1 MGNCIGAARTDDRR
15 TRVLIMVRKT
25 TNQNEAKNAKLLLA
39 LPVSNQVE
47 IHGVNLVETR
57 ARKALVDD
65 RLPEQLE
72 LQIGVKARTE
82 ATKAKGCGIA
92 VVVEFDVA
100 GRYTGVDSK
109 VAPLQ
114 IAATFQVE
122 YTLDSLEGIK
132 SENIKAFAELNG
144 VYSAWPYWREYA
156 QSVTVRMGL
165 PPMPVPVYRTG
176 EGKYLSGK
184 AKGKPTKKTA
194 QPKKTKKRG
203 RPKARAE

>member
-1 MGNCIGAARTDDRR
+1 MGKKAT
-15 TRVLIMVRKT
+15 K
-25 TNQNEAKNAKLLLA
+25 QNEAGNAKLLLA
-39 LPVSNQVE
+39 LPVSNRVE
-47 IHGVNLVETR
+47 IHDVCLVETR

-72 LQIGVKARTE
+72 LQIGVKVRSE
-82 ATKAKGCGIA
+82 ATKGKGCGIT
-92 VVVEFDVA
+92 VVVEFDLA
-100 GRYTGVDSK
+100 GRYTDVDSK

-122 YTLDSLEGIK
+122 YTLGSLEGIK

-165 PPMPVPVYRTG
+165 PPIPVPVYRTG
-176 EGKYLSGK
+176 EGKYLLGK
-184 AKGKPTKKTA
+184 AIAKPTKKTG
-194 QPKKTKKRG
+194 QPKTTKKTG
-203 RPKARAE
+203 RPKAGAD